1 MQSNY
6 RGKTAP
12 EVRMLSC
19 KLLAPLG
26 LSEWVAGRGLGI
38 LLFAAALGCPD
49 IGEAQLANGTHSLIT
64 LGRSI
69 TKQQQFWFANNT
81 TNHQSGSAMST
92 ACELVLGAVFAGTDM
107 EDWVC
112 AGIRLT
118 MDNEG
123 NWNPCEATSAAD
135 GPSEKS

>member
-1 MQSNY
+1 
-6 RGKTAP
+6 
-12 EVRMLSC
+12 MLSY

-26 LSEWVAGRGLGI
+26 LSQWVAGRSLGI
-38 LLFAAALGCPD
+38 LPFAAALGCPD

-64 LGRSI
+64 LGRNI
-69 TKQQQFWFANNT
+69 NKQQQFWFANNT
-81 TNHQSGSAMST
+81 HSSPIWIGDEYGGR
-92 ACELVLGAVFAGTDM
+92 ELVLGTAFAGTNM